1 MDLDDL
7 KQSWDEQD
15 KKLDAT
21 LTLRSYRL
29 HASTLGKAET
39 AMKRLTWMLWIEL
52 LLNVGAALCTG
63 SFLADHV
70 TEPRFLL
77 PAAVLHLFVIAL
89 LGSGIY
95 QLVAIS
101 NLDFSAPVLA
111 IQKRLEWLRYQ
122 RLRATMLVLLAS
134 PLLWIPMLIVAM
146 KGLLGLD
153 AYAILPTDWLIGN
166 VVFGLAVIPV
176 AIWIARRFADRL
188 GRFPLVQRLL
198 RDLAGYNLNAAA
210 GFLSKLARFEEEE
223 GQAI

>member
-15 KKLDAT
+15 KTLDAT

-29 HASTLGKAET
+29 HAAALGKAET
-39 AMKRLTWMLWIEL
+39 AMKRLTWMLWLEL
-52 LLNVGAALCTG
+52 LLNIGAALCTG
-63 SFLADHV
+63 SFIADHV

-95 QLVAIS
+95 QLVAIG
-101 NLDFSAPVLA
+101 NLDFDAPVLA
-111 IQKRLEWLRYQ
+111 IQKRLESLRYQ
-122 RLRATMLVLLAS
+122 RLLATMLTLLAS

-166 VVFGLAVIPV
+166 VVFGLAVIPL
-176 AIWIARRFADRL
+176 AIWIARRYADRME
-188 GRFPLVQRLL
+188 RSPLAQRLL

-210 GFLSKLARFEEEE
+210 RFLSRVAEFEEEE
-223 GQAI
+223 QTA